1 MGVPEVRDRL
11 AELSASAWTHAA
23 IGAAVELGLPASMRE
38 PSQAPLLAEAAG
50 VSVPLATSLAEA
62 LVAGGLAQRTD
73 RGFVA
78 VPGLAALAV
87 DEPQDV
93 MRADLRSGLL
103 QMAALYD
110 EATRAADLLRDAGF
124 EDVTLMDRLASGLV
138 PMRARRA

>member
-1 MGVPEVRDRL
+1 
-11 AELSASAWTHAA
+11 
-23 IGAAVELGLPASMRE
+23 
-38 PSQAPLLAEAAG
+38 

>member
-11 AELSASAWTHAA
+11 AELSASAWTYAA

-38 PSQAPLLAEAAG
+38 PSEAPLLAEAAG

-93 MRADLRSGLL
+93 MRADLRTACCRWPRST
-103 QMAALYD
+103 
-110 EATRAADLLRDAGF
+110 TRPR
-124 EDVTLMDRLASGLV
+124 V
-138 PMRARRA
+138 PPTFSAMRASRM